1 MIFVRSCWVD
11 LILESVLLFFLEVEG
26 VFHGKK
32 KKYSMLQF
40 SFQSGGP
47 WSQNSLCTDFYTTQ
61 SCEIFSSRN
70 LVGLAGQ
77 ALGNNDFLYTIHSI
91 KTVACVLSCSV
102 PSGANSS
109 AKFPLKSLCLDQ
121 LHRL

>member
-11 LILESVLLFFLEVEG
+11 LILESVIFFLEVEG
-26 VFHGKK
+26 VFHGEKNP
-32 KKYSMLQF
+32 MLQF

-47 WSQNSLCTDFYTTQ
+47 WSQNSLCTDCYTMQ
-61 SCEIFSSRN
+61 SCEIFSSCN

-109 AKFPLKSLCLDQ
+109 AKLPLKSPCLDQ